1 MTVSHSVR
9 WGGILLSVALLA
21 SLTWGL
27 SERAARRE
35 AEMLLSARYQQ
46 AFFGALGQI
55 ESVELL
61 LTKALVSGSER
72 ERIRYLTELW
82 QQAFTAQA
90 NLNALPL
97 RQGTLMRTSQFL
109 TQLGDF
115 SFVAGQ
121 KIAAGEQLSDE
132 ERRQLERLRGEVE
145 ALASELAQVAK
156 AAADGQMPWEEIRRR
171 SNLNLNPLSKGLEAP
186 EGSSGFLRI
195 EQQMQEFPTLVY
207 DGPFSDHVRSHSPRG
222 LTGPE
227 VGAREAEGIALRFV
241 AGGESEGSGRAEI
254 VTETGPDA
262 PIAAW
267 RVQVETESGPVYVVD
282 VAKQGGHVLWML
294 QNELREAA
302 EATHSLADA
311 IAIAQAFLGAR
322 GFRGFEVSYA
332 AVEQGR
338 AIVPFVYV
346 EDGVLIYPDQ
356 VKVTVALDRGTVV
369 GFDGMQY
376 YSFHH
381 DRTLPTP
388 SLAEHEALQR
398 LHPSLQP
405 ETVRL
410 ALIPRPD
417 LKEVLTYE
425 VRARANDMLY
435 HVYINAQSG
444 EEEQILRIIES
455 DDRGTMAI

>member
-21 SLTWGL
+21 SLAWGL

-90 NLNALPL
+90 NLNELPL

-156 AAADGQMPWEEIRRR
+156 AAADGQM
-171 SNLNLNPLSKGLEAP
+171 
-186 EGSSGFLRI
+186 
-195 EQQMQEFPTLVY
+195 
-207 DGPFSDHVRSHSPRG
+207 
-222 LTGPE
+222 
-227 VGAREAEGIALRFV
+227 
-241 AGGESEGSGRAEI
+241 
-254 VTETGPDA
+254 
-262 PIAAW
+262 
-267 RVQVETESGPVYVVD
+267 
-282 VAKQGGHVLWML
+282 
-294 QNELREAA
+294 
-302 EATHSLADA
+302 
-311 IAIAQAFLGAR
+311 
-322 GFRGFEVSYA
+322 
-332 AVEQGR
+332 
-338 AIVPFVYV
+338 
-346 EDGVLIYPDQ
+346 
-356 VKVTVALDRGTVV
+356 
-369 GFDGMQY
+369 
-376 YSFHH
+376 
-381 DRTLPTP
+381 
-388 SLAEHEALQR
+388 
-398 LHPSLQP
+398 
-405 ETVRL
+405 
-410 ALIPRPD
+410 
-417 LKEVLTYE
+417 
-425 VRARANDMLY
+425 
-435 HVYINAQSG
+435 
-444 EEEQILRIIES
+444 
-455 DDRGTMAI
+455 